1 MKLAYLAI
9 GLKSGQLMR
18 QKDLIQLEA
27 NNEFVFKLMK
37 RSESSGCRQEVS
49 AKWLDAQGIFALAAF
64 LDKQEIVCTVVH
76 LNEIQPVD
84 QSLEFRLKDL
94 VFLCHVTW
102 LVKCLVWLALPVQ
115 QTYLIG
121 LTSWLL
127 GRGVDC
133 DQ

>member
-49 AKWLDAQGIFALAAF
+49 ATWLDTQGISALDAF
-64 LDKQEIVCTVVH
+64 LDKRGMLCTVVN
-76 LNEIQPVD
+76 LNAIQTID
-84 QSLEFRLKDL
+84 
-94 VFLCHVTW
+94 
-102 LVKCLVWLALPVQ
+102 
-115 QTYLIG
+115 
-121 LTSWLL
+121 
-127 GRGVDC
+127 
-133 DQ
+133 